1 MSSALPV
8 KDLDL
13 VLSASSEFLSRFSG
27 ARLFVTGGTGFIGSW
42 LIQSLQ
48 RANDTLN
55 SKIEMVVLSRDPDL
69 ARRRHPS
76 MFARQDT
83 SLVMGDVATF
93 KGNVGKLN
101 LCIHA
106 ATDVG
111 NLSKSDGPAQVFDD
125 IVNGTRRML
134 DLAHASGVSRFM
146 LTSSGAI
153 YGVQPPDLAL
163 VPESYIGAPD
173 CLQVNAAYG
182 NGKRVAE
189 WLACSHAAQ
198 SGFESCIARIFAI
211 VGPGLPLHG
220 PFAAGNFLRDA
231 MAGNPIHIQGDGR
244 PMRSYLYMA
253 DLCIWLLRIL
263 AIGAPGQA
271 YNVGSEDAVSIEELA
286 HRIVRSV
293 GSTTPVH
300 IQTPGIADVL
310 APRYVPD
317 TTKARCDL
325 GLEEYVPLDAALAKT
340 LQWTRKNAEL

>member
-13 VLSASSEFLSRFSG
+13 VLSASSEFLSRFGG
-27 ARLFVTGGTGFIGSW
+27 ARLFITGGTGFIGSW

-48 RANDTLN
+48 RANVKLN
-55 SKIEMVVLSRDPDL
+55 SKIEIVVLSRDPDL

-83 SLVMGDVATF
+83 SLVAGDVATF
-93 KGNVGKLN
+93 NGNMGKLD

-111 NLSKSDGPAQVFDD
+111 NLSKSGGPAQVFDA
-125 IVNGTRRML
+125 IVNGTHRML

-153 YGVQPPDLAL
+153 YGVQPPELAL
-163 VPESYIGAPD
+163 MPESYVGAPD

-211 VGPGLPLHG
+211 MGPGLPLHG
-220 PFAAGNFLRDA
+220 PFAAGNFLRDT
-231 MAGNPIHIQGDGR
+231 MAGNPIHIHGDGR

-263 AIGAPGQA
+263 AVGAPGQA
-271 YNVGSEDAVSIEELA
+271 YNVGSEHAVSIEELA
-286 HRIVRSV
+286 HRIVHSV
-293 GSTTPVH
+293 GSATPVH
-300 IQTPGIADVL
+300 IQTSGHADGP

-317 TTKARCDL
+317 TTKARRDL
-325 GLEEYVPLDAALAKT
+325 GLEEYVSLDIALAKT
-340 LQWTRKNAEL
+340 IQWIRKNAEL